1 MMRMKRR
8 LRSGFAIAL
17 AALAAG
23 PALPQ
28 PVPVGEEGA
37 LAELLAPEPG
47 ASICYART
55 YDAAHLERHPD
66 QQVTAVQF
74 RLEYFKHDPNEYF
87 SEGQRN
93 YYFSMGVN
101 LRDRSGM
108 LSTGGECRAG
118 EGTIWCGVDC
128 DGGGVLLKRE
138 GADAIL
144 IDLESTG
151 RIVMAGCGGGEG
163 DSMELTPGLDDKL
176 FRLERAGAEACRPL
190 QEIFSQ
196 EE

>member
-1 MMRMKRR
+1 MRIKLR
-8 LRSGFAIAL
+8 LL
-17 AALAAG
+17 AGVAFLLAVLAAG
-23 PALPQ
+23 PALSQ

-47 ASICYART
+47 ASICYARV
-55 YDAAHLERHPD
+55 YDAQHLQRHPD
-66 QQVTAVQF
+66 QKVTAIQF
-74 RLEYFKHDPNEYF
+74 KLEYFKHDPDDYYP
-87 SEGQRN
+87 EGQRN

-101 LRDRSGM
+101 LRDRTG
-108 LSTGGECRAG
+108 LVSTGGECRPG

-163 DSMELTPGLDDKL
+163 DSIELTPGLDDKV
-176 FRLERAGAEACRPL
+176 FRLEKADAEACRPL
-190 QEIFSQ
+190 TEMYSDA
-196 EE
+196 E